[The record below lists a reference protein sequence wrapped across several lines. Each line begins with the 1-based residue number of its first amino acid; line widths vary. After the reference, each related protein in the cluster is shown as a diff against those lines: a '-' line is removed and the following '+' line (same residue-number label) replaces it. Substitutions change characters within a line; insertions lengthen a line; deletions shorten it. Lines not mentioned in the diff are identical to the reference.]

1 MDLTNIG
8 NSLIETLT
16 SKKGSKE
23 TFGDYITS
31 SQFVITLIII
41 AVAVGLWIALSKLS
55 RFYEKKVIANDPN
68 TKHASQR
75 KTITHVLT
83 SIFRALILLG
93 MIIGILQSNGFN
105 VTSLVASVGIVTAV
119 VGLALQD
126 AIKDVIC
133 GLYILSDHYFGVG
146 DVIRYNNIE
155 GEVQKMSLRSTRV
168 QDTDTGNIVTIS
180 NRNFSEATKVSNMW
194 DIDLGLSYDE
204 DIAEIHALLGSICEQ
219 IDAVDGID
227 ECIYKGTNAFDKSAV
242 IYKIRCFS
250 SPRRK
255 YDMRRAAIKI
265 IQERL
270 DQAGIKMPYEHM
282 NVIVSRE
289 EPEK

>member
-1 MDLTNIG
+1 
-8 NSLIETLT
+8 
-16 SKKGSKE
+16 
-23 TFGDYITS
+23 
-31 SQFVITLIII
+31 
-41 AVAVGLWIALSKLS
+41 
-55 RFYEKKVIANDPN
+55 
-68 TKHASQR
+68 
-75 KTITHVLT
+75 
-83 SIFRALILLG
+83 
-93 MIIGILQSNGFN
+93 
-105 VTSLVASVGIVTAV
+105 
-119 VGLALQD
+119 
-126 AIKDVIC
+126 
-133 GLYILSDHYFGVG
+133 
-146 DVIRYNNIE
+146 
-155 GEVQKMSLRSTRV
+155 MSLRSTRI
-168 QDTDTGNIVTIS
+168 QDIDTGNIVTIS
-180 NRNFSEATKVSNMW
+180 NRSFSEATKVSNMW

-255 YDMRRAAIKI
+255 YDMKRAAIKI

>member
-8 NSLIETLT
+8 NSLIETLQ
-16 SKKGSKE
+16 SKNDGKVS
-23 TFGDYITS
+23 FGDYITS

-41 AVAVGLWIALSKLS
+41 AVAVGMLVALVKLS
-55 RFYEKKVIANDPN
+55 RFYEKKVIENDPD

-83 SIFRALILLG
+83 SVFKVIIVLG
-93 MIIGILQSNGFN
+93 MVIGVLQSNGFN

-133 GLYILSDHYFGVG
+133 GLYILSDHYFAVG
-146 DVIRYNNIE
+146 DVIKYNNIE
-155 GEVQKMSLRSTRV
+155 GEVLKMGLRSTRV
-168 QDTDTGNIVTIS
+168 KDTDNNNIVTIS

-204 DIAEIHALLGSICEQ
+204 DVTEIHELLGSICEQ
-219 IDAVDGID
+219 INAVDGID
-227 ECIYKGTNAFDKSAV
+227 ECIYKGTNAFDKSAI
-242 IYKIRCFS
+242 IYKIRCYT
-250 SPRRK
+250 PPKRK
-255 YDMRRAAIKI
+255 YDMRRAALKI

-270 DQAGIKMPYEHM
+270 DQAGIKIPYEHM
-282 NVIVSRE
+282 NVIVTQE
-289 EPEK
+289 NAGK